1 MGSLLNN
8 ENVRVRSFSILF
20 ASPGSILYWFAVE
33 SLKLA
38 YNMETH
44 YCCVVSFMFQVT
56 QILLQ

>member
-20 ASPGSILYWFAVE
+20 ASPGSILNWFAVE

-44 YCCVVSFMFQVT
+44 SCVVSIMFHVT